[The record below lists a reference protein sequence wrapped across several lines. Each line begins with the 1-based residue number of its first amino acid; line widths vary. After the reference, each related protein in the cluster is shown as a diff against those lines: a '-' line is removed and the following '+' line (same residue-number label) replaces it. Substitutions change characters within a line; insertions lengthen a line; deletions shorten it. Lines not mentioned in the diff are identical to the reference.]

1 MMKTSGREGAPLMN
15 ASTLLSAL
23 QWAEDTF
30 GSVRL
35 GDQRRTE
42 RAVEIASA
50 IAHNPA
56 ASLPAQMRDEAAT
69 EAAYRFLQMPNVSY
83 EKLIGPHVAQT
94 RASSSRCC

>member
-1 MMKTSGREGAPLMN
+1 MHQGMMKTSGRERAPLMN

-30 GSVRL
+30 GTVRL
-35 GDQRRTE
+35 GDQRRTV

-56 ASLPAQMRDEAAT
+56 A
-69 EAAYRFLQMPNVSY
+69 
-83 EKLIGPHVAQT
+83 
-94 RASSSRCC
+94 

>member
-1 MMKTSGREGAPLMN
+1 MMKKSVRERAPLMN

-23 QWAEDTF
+23 QWAEYTF

-50 IAHNPA
+50 IAHHPA
-56 ASLPAQMRDEAAT
+56 ASLPAQMQDEAAT
-69 EAAYRFLQMPNVSY
+69 EAAYRFLQMPDLRY
-83 EKLIGPHVAQT
+83 GPLLGPDLAPT
-94 RASSSRCC
+94 REEAG